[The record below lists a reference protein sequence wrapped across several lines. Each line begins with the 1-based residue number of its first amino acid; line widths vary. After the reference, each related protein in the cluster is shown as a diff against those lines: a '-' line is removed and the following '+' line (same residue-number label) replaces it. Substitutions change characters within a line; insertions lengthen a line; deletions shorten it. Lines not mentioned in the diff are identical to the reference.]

1 MKKKNS
7 GFFYQSTNGKFLI
20 GFLLF
25 SNPLRDVIGEGDKL
39 RDEFCFRGVEQVSKK
54 GFKRGEGKLGK
65 DRYFLRSKQEEG
77 YVIFNFFFPV

>member
-39 RDEFCFRGVEQVSKK
+39 RGEFCFRGVEQVSKK
-54 GFKRGEGKLGK
+54 GFKRGQVGKGSISSSIK
-65 DRYFLRSKQEEG
+65 TRGRVCYF
-77 YVIFNFFFPV
+77 

>member
-1 MKKKNS
+1 M
-7 GFFYQSTNGKFLI
+7 I
-20 GFLLF
+20 G
-25 SNPLRDVIGEGDKL
+25 GGDKL
-39 RDEFCFRGVEQVSKK
+39 RGEFCFRGVEQVSKK